1 MNSGLSLAISFIVVI
16 AIVIL
21 VGKRFRISA
30 RYERK
35 EKILTPWNS
44 LDQGIDPTENDG
56 NK

>member
-1 MNSGLSLAISFIVVI
+1 MNSGLSIAISFIVVI

>member
-35 EKILTPWNS
+35 EKILTPWRS
-44 LDQGIDPTENDG
+44 LDEGIDPTENDG

>member
-1 MNSGLSLAISFIVVI
+1 MSSGISLAISFVVVI

-21 VGKRFRISA
+21 IGKRFQLSA

-35 EKILTPWNS
+35 EKVLTPWNS

-56 NK
+56 SK